1 MREETLYE
9 LETPYRQKFRIK
21 GFRFGEGEK
30 ACAMVAAV
38 RGNEVQQMYVCS
50 LLVKS
55 CANWKS
61 RVPLLPATSCWWCP
75 ASITFP

>member
-30 ACAMVAAV
+30 ACAMVLLCAAM
-38 RGNEVQQMYVCS
+38 RCS
-50 LLVKS
+50 RCMS
-55 CANWKS
+55 AH
-61 RVPLLPATSCWWCP
+61 CW
-75 ASITFP
+75 